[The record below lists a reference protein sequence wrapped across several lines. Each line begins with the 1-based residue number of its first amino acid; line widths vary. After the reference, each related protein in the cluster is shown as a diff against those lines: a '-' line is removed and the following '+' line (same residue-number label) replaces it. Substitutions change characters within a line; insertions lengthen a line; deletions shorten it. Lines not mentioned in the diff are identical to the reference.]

1 VERTREVS
9 LLDRGSSA
17 HARLTE
23 DERIMIKEF
32 IRGCLYLLVLPILAA
47 FDLWDWLTDG
57 TW

>member
-1 VERTREVS
+1 
-9 LLDRGSSA
+9 
-17 HARLTE
+17 
-23 DERIMIKEF
+23 MIKEF